1 MNQALLTIT
10 GGPAYPVHF
19 SLVEYIERIIHRY
32 PSNAAA
38 FDEDQRLTYS
48 ELRIELLTLHAR
60 LHELGV
66 RSGDVVAVNATVQ
79 LRYPVVV
86 LGLLLAGLVYLPI
99 AAALPPERK
108 RAICEQARPA
118 LMITDEQKPDDAI
131 PTCTL
136 SSLFSGKPV
145 GAAFDLF
152 PEPSPEA
159 TAYLIF
165 TSGSTGVPKGVSITR
180 KGFFNRLQWAQDY
193 YALGSE
199 DVTALKTQ
207 ASFDPSI
214 QEAVLPFSMAPC
226 SCLTT
231 TESTF
236 PITCRPAS
244 LSTVSPCSS
253 WYPATCSIFSPAR
266 QSMPAST
273 SGISFAAE
281 NLGELS

>member
-118 LMITDEQKPDDAI
+118 LMITDEQ
-131 PTCTL
+131 
-136 SSLFSGKPV
+136 SLMTQYQPV
-145 GAAFDLF
+145 RSRLCFRAS
-152 PEPSPEA
+152 PS
-159 TAYLIF
+159 
-165 TSGSTGVPKGVSITR
+165 
-180 KGFFNRLQWAQDY
+180 
-193 YALGSE
+193 
-199 DVTALKTQ
+199 
-207 ASFDPSI
+207 
-214 QEAVLPFSMAPC
+214 VLPS
-226 SCLTT
+226 
-231 TESTF
+231 
-236 PITCRPAS
+236 
-244 LSTVSPCSS
+244 
-253 WYPATCSIFSPAR
+253 TCSRSLHPKR
-266 QSMPAST
+266 LPT
-273 SGISFAAE
+273 
-281 NLGELS
+281 